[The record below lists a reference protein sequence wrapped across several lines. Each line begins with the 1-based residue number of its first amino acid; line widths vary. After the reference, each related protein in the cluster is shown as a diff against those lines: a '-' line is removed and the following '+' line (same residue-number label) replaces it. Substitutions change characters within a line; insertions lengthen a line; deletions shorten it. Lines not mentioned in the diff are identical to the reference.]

1 MNVQI
6 VSNENWPQLEAAAS
20 STVLLIPEIFIFFT
34 NNKQNHIIMFQLRIN
49 QNQNHFAHIGDGSS
63 ARNSSA

>member
-20 STVLLIPEIFIFFT
+20 STVLLIPEIFYFFLQIT
-34 NNKQNHIIMFQLRIN
+34 NKTISLC
-49 QNQNHFAHIGDGSS
+49 
-63 ARNSSA
+63 